1 MVNKS
6 VSLINDVL
14 EMFRPIMVW
23 NLSKEI
29 KVSRTKTNQL
39 ISDFTVLDQQARK
52 SIEDNGFAKVL
63 VLIKSPTN
71 EC

>member
-1 MVNKS
+1 MGNKG
-6 VSLINDVL
+6 VSLINNAL
-14 EMFRPIMVW
+14 ELFRPKMFW

-29 KVSRTKTNQL
+29 SVSRTKTNKL
-39 ISDFTVLDQQARK
+39 ISDFAVLDQQARQ

-63 VLIKSPTN
+63 VLIKSKPN